1 MAIRRP
7 VPSHPINS
15 TNKDDWDRWYNIIS
29 RTSSYLADFEITI
42 NPTSV
47 AANTTAEQTF
57 TVTGLGVND
66 IPLALIKPTATAGLG
81 IVGIRV
87 SAANTLA
94 VTFINAT
101 ALGIDPPSETY
112 KLVVI
117 RQ

>member
-1 MAIRRP
+1 MTIRRP
-7 VPSHPINS
+7 VPSHPIHS
-15 TNKDDWDRWYNIIS
+15 DNKDEWDRWYNIIS
-29 RTSSYLADFEITI
+29 RNSIHIVDFDLTI
-42 NPTSV
+42 NPAIV

-57 TVTGLGVND
+57 TVTGLSIND
-66 IPLALIKPTATAGLG
+66 IPLTLIKPTTTAGLG

-94 VTFINAT
+94 ITFINAT